1 MDEETFQPQPAPA
14 GKPIVREVSA
24 AVLQDAIEGL
34 KARGETTRR
43 MACMSLPTPVFN
55 DLCERLMEKSTT
67 VRETADWLAGQ
78 IPDAPSRS
86 AVDRFAQVLFAEY
99 RIALAAQRRT
109 DVSEYVSRETDAD
122 PDAMVMAAQ
131 RMFVDRYTDLM
142 LKLESF
148 EGIDAD
154 QLYSM
159 TAALKA
165 IAQVAFGKQAK
176 DARLRESESR
186 LRMAEAEI
194 AAKEL
199 KLKEAQDKA
208 EAALKSLQ
216 AKVERKDGEAGMITA
231 EDIKAARK
239 AIFGI

>member
-1 MDEETFQPQPAPA
+1 MDEENYQPQPAPA
-14 GKPIVREVSA
+14 GKPIAREVSA
-24 AVLQDAIEGL
+24 AVLHDAIEGL

-43 MACMSLPTPVFN
+43 MACMSLPTPIFN

-67 VRETADWLAGQ
+67 VRDTADWLAGQ
-78 IPDAPSRS
+78 TPDAPSRS

-109 DVSEYVSRETDAD
+109 DVSEYVAREADSD

-131 RMFVDRYTDLM
+131 RMFVDRFTDLM

-148 EGIDAD
+148 EGVDAD

-159 TAALKA
+159 TSALKA

-186 LRMAEAEI
+186 LRKAQAEI

-216 AKVERKDGEAGMITA
+216 AKADRKDGAGVITA
-231 EDIKAARK
+231 EDIVAARR
-239 AIFGI
+239 AIFGN